1 MDDSGDAP
9 PVSSKS
15 KPKSKAAAKPK
26 SSLIEQIIIPE
37 PSKTTTV
44 NAKAKNQAGTRT
56 RVAVTKAKNADD
68 EKIVK
73 VGPYTAKEKG
83 KWKMEVLSADEGEDR
98 EEGEEG
104 GGKVDLPKESPVA
117 IEVSS
122 SSPEPPQAI
131 LPKRGPVSRV
141 IPQQVL
147 FNSSRCIHASLIV
160 ALIIHTRNMSKMAHP
175 GPRN

>member
-26 SSLIEQIIIPE
+26 SSLVEQTIIPE
-37 PSKTTTV
+37 TSKTTTV
-44 NAKAKNQAGTRT
+44 KTKAKNKAGART
-56 RVAVTKAKNADD
+56 RVAVAKVKDVDD

-73 VGPYTAKEKG
+73 VGPYTTKEKG
-83 KWKMEVLSADEGEDR
+83 KWKMEALSADEGEDR
-98 EEGEEG
+98 EEG
-104 GGKVDLPKESPVA
+104 GGKVDLTKESPVA

-122 SSPEPPQAI
+122 SSPEPPQAN
-131 LPKRGPVSRV
+131 LRKRGPVSRV
-141 IPQQVL
+141 IPQEVL
-147 FNSSRCIHASLIV
+147 FNSSRCIHASFIV
-160 ALIIHTRNMSKMAHP
+160 ALTIYTRNMSQMAHP